1 MKGIL
6 KHRHPR
12 VQQSFLGGPDNRP
25 APNSKLQLTQDG
37 LADYLRKKED
47 KSLFLLVGAR
57 GFEPPTT

>member
-37 LADYLRKKED
+37 LADYLQQIT
-47 KSLFLLVGAR
+47 SNYLI
-57 GFEPPTT
+57 